1 MKNTT
6 TDENHQTTT
15 TTMQAPES
23 TSHPPPRTKKAKTSN
38 HRAKPVARP
47 GSKKAAVL
55 AMLRKPKG
63 ATLAEIM
70 KVTGWQA
77 HSVRGFLSG
86 SLQKKMH
93 LKIESTKRPDGGRA
107 YHLNA

>member
-15 TTMQAPES
+15 TTIQAPES
-23 TSHPPPRTKKAKTSN
+23 SSQPPRRKKKAKTSN
-38 HRAKPVARP
+38 HRANPVAKP

-55 AMLRKPKG
+55 AILRKPKG
-63 ATLAEIM
+63 ATVAEIM

-93 LKIESTKRPDGGRA
+93 FKIVSTKGPDGRRA